1 MSEIVNASISGDS
14 KTRFRFT
21 TAPGT
26 RNYDCPLLLDHQPSL
41 KAHLPF
47 IVSFLNWP
55 SVMPLASVLKI
66 FPPWSVGVTFRWSTP
81 PTPYH
86 QIPYDQSTAPPYHQ
100 IPSSLIYLSQKEG
113 YWHGTRQEYQIQ
125 TTPVIKT
132 VPIWNISDKKI
143 FFCQTQSV
151 TFPMGSCYF
160 PLNSQE
166 FFGITLAES

>member
-1 MSEIVNASISGDS
+1 MPVFHPNLTHEYCPNQVGRHFQVSKIENASISGDS

-81 PTPYH
+81 PTPTIRFPTIRVQH
-86 QIPYDQSTAPPYHQ
+86 PPT
-100 IPSSLIYLSQKEG
+100 I
-113 YWHGTRQEYQIQ
+113 R
-125 TTPVIKT
+125 
-132 VPIWNISDKKI
+132 
-143 FFCQTQSV
+143 
-151 TFPMGSCYF
+151 FPA
-160 PLNSQE
+160 L
-166 FFGITLAES
+166 